1 MGLHPPSP
9 PIAETWGPRGCLGW
23 GGVSMFSMLPL
34 PSPKI
39 SSTSNCTDYQS
50 RRLNI
55 MYSDGAGKLHHAHTV
70 GAEPP
75 CTLGGMRGMG
85 GGDDHETPEL
95 LCPPLPIPFPR

>member
-75 CTLGGMRGMG
+75 CTLGGG
-85 GGDDHETPEL
+85 
-95 LCPPLPIPFPR
+95 